1 MFDGCQNSK
10 RLRACFE
17 LTLAP
22 SFPGAPSVPFA
33 PLSPCG
39 REIAQLYACGVTEAI
54 MLYDAMTLQQ
64 LPKSSV
70 THPVSLGS
78 WDATSSSL
86 SGHTLQTRGPLSSWS
101 TWWSNGSL
109 VFKKRE
115 ERRKRCQSSN
125 VIMHHVHVHLD
136 YGTKGW
142 VKWTAPR

>member
-1 MFDGCQNSK
+1 MLFTSCYYSYLGTIGSRRTRRPNGASQTLREDKMSCEEMFDGCQNSR

-22 SFPGAPSVPFA
+22 SFPGAPSGPFA

-39 REIAQLYACGVTEAI
+39 REIARSYACGVTEAI

-64 LPKSSV
+64 LLKSRV

-78 WDATSSSL
+78 WDAASSSL

-101 TWWSNGSL
+101 T
-109 VFKKRE
+109 
-115 ERRKRCQSSN
+115 
-125 VIMHHVHVHLD
+125 
-136 YGTKGW
+136 
-142 VKWTAPR
+142 